1 MGRLSVCRGTNR
13 PSGLAPATVHQVM
26 NAMHNSPTVIPASYD
41 ALESEVYHLL
51 APITD
56 RDTEM
61 PPPSSQL
68 MLELECAGLET
79 W

>member
-1 MGRLSVCRGTNR
+1 
-13 PSGLAPATVHQVM
+13 M

>member
-1 MGRLSVCRGTNR
+1 MTSK
-13 PSGLAPATVHQVM
+13 
-26 NAMHNSPTVIPASYD
+26 HNTPTIVPASYD
-41 ALESEVYHLL
+41 ALEAEVYHLMND
-51 APITD
+51 ITD

-68 MLELECAGLET
+68 TLELECAGLET